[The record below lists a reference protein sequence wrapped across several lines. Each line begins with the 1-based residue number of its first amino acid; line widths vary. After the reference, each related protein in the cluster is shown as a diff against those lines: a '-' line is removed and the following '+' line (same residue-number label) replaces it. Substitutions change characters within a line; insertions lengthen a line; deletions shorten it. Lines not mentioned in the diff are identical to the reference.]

1 METTCPSIPRTSSV
15 TLEALKQCWW
25 LCMSVWICVYVYIYI
40 YTHTYIRIQC
50 CRFLKTCGIFTT
62 PWFRSKEQFLF
73 SEIWRRIFR
82 NAAPVCHECALE
94 FSQNIWFSSVIMPA
108 KEGVHMHFQ
117 AGKNAWLLLINPF
130 QISENVCMLS
140 ENGFPCVEHGASQI
154 PSLYLSLS
162 ISIYI

>member
-1 METTCPSIPRTSSV
+1 MYIYTHTH
-15 TLEALKQCWW
+15 
-25 LCMSVWICVYVYIYI
+25 IYI
-40 YTHTYIRIQC
+40 YTHTYIHIQC

-94 FSQNIWFSSVIMPA
+94 FSQNIWFSSVIMPGHIG
-108 KEGVHMHFQ
+108 EGVHMHFQ
-117 AGKNAWLLLINPF
+117 AGKNAWLFLINLF
-130 QISENVCMLS
+130 QIYQNVCMLS

-154 PSLYLSLS
+154 PSLYLSLY
-162 ISIYI
+162 IYVHMYRYMYICMCIYMFMYAHPFSFC

>member
-1 METTCPSIPRTSSV
+1 MYTYI
-15 TLEALKQCWW
+15 
-25 LCMSVWICVYVYIYI
+25 YIYI

-94 FSQNIWFSSVIMPA
+94 FSQNIWFSSVIMPGQRRRTYA
-108 KEGVHMHFQ
+108 FPSWQE
-117 AGKNAWLLLINPF
+117 
-130 QISENVCMLS
+130 CMVTFDKS
-140 ENGFPCVEHGASQI
+140 I
-154 PSLYLSLS
+154 PDF
-162 ISIYI
+162 